1 MSEEIKRLKMMLEGK
16 MPVDLAQ
23 ISNHETSERIIYQ
36 TIGENKENNE
46 ALEE

>member
-36 TIGENKENNE
+36 TIGENK
-46 ALEE
+46 